1 MANIRSDFTNANIES
16 GLKKLDVRDFIF
28 QLEPEEAP
36 FVTVL
41 NKIRKE
47 SCRDIEF
54 SWFEDIAVGKY
65 TQINNGG
72 SAYTDATTELIV
84 DDADIFQIGD
94 LVQAVVAAHPEIM
107 RVTDVDPTG
116 GVAQHIHVTRAFGT
130 TAAHADAVANNVYLY
145 RIGQSMAEGYT
156 VGDQLITTK
165 SKVSNY
171 VQIFSRPVQF
181 TETANAISTFGGN
194 RRNYERKKVGIELKK
209 DIETQF
215 LFGEPYYTATGPKYQ
230 TGGIKHFMST
240 TSPALNAAGA
250 LHKDDFDGWLKDA
263 MHYGSSE
270 KFLFASP
277 LILAYINGFADTYLR
292 TDPGQ
297 IKTWGVRFST
307 YTSPFGDINIVMNR
321 NFVGPYAGEAIL
333 LDMKELVY
341 RYLEGLDLKLST
353 DLQPSNVHYLLDE
366 YAGTIGLEIHSPLKH
381 ARIYGTT

>member
-1 MANIRSDFTNANIES
+1 MANIRADFTNANIES

-72 SAYTDATTELIV
+72 TPYNSSDTTLVV

-94 LVQAVVAAHPEIM
+94 LVQCCVAAHPEIL
-107 RVTDVDPTG
+107 RVTGWTNATTIV
-116 GVAQHIHVTRAFGT
+116 VSRAFGT
-130 TAAHADAVANNVYLY
+130 ATAHADAVANDVYLY

-165 SKVSNY
+165 TKVSNY

-215 LFGEPYYTATGPKYQ
+215 LFGQPYYTATGPKYQ
-230 TGGIKHFMST
+230 TGGIKYFMST
-240 TSPALNAAGA
+240 TSPALNCAGA

-307 YTSPFGDINIVMNR
+307 YTSPFGDINIVLNR
-321 NFVGPYAGEAIL
+321 NFVGPYAGEAVL

>member
-1 MANIRSDFTNANIES
+1 MANIRADFTNENIES

-28 QLEPEEAP
+28 NLEPDEAP
-36 FVTVL
+36 FVTLLSKV
-41 NKIRKE
+41 RKE
-47 SCRDIEF
+47 SCQDIAF
-54 SWFEDIAVGKY
+54 SWFEDAAVGKY
-65 TQINNGG
+65 TQINNA
-72 SAYTDATTELIV
+72 STPYTSSDTALVV
-84 DDADIFQIGD
+84 DDADIFQVGD
-94 LVQAVVAAHPEIM
+94 LVQCVVAAHPEIM
-107 RVTDVDPTG
+107 RVTAVVVGTET
-116 GVAQHIHVTRAFGT
+116 ITVTRGFGT
-130 TAAHADAVANNVYLY
+130 TAAHADAVANDAYLY

-181 TETANAISTFGGN
+181 TETANAIATFGGN
-194 RRNYERKKVGIELKK
+194 RRNYERKKVGVELKK

-215 LFGEPYYTATGPKYQ
+215 LFGEPYYTATGPKYE

-240 TSPALNAAGA
+240 TSPALNCAGA

-292 TDPGQ
+292 TDPGV

-307 YTSPFGDINIVMNR
+307 YTSPFGDINIILNR
-321 NFVGPYAGEAIL
+321 NFVGPYAGEGIL
-333 LDMKELVY
+333 MDMKELVY
-341 RYLEGLDLKLST
+341 RYLNGLDLTLKT